1 LLLLSLQGNLEMDIS
16 QKTEVS
22 GFGTPRLMT
31 GTTLEILKV
40 QQARL
45 AQTAQQVLQVQQV

>member
-1 LLLLSLQGNLEMDIS
+1 LPRTLKVYLEMDIS
-16 QKTEVS
+16 QKTEVF

-31 GTTLEILKV
+31 GTTLEILKA

-45 AQTAQQVLQVQQV
+45 AQTAQQAPQVLQA